1 MDILFLTN
9 FYNLSF
15 SLICKTNKSA
25 SRKKEPPTVT
35 WLGHNTDFPPK
46 PNLARKFNGPNKGG
60 NKFPTE
66 IPKGYTTNEL
76 IQNLLQR
83 TYDNTK
89 KILGTKQFHSRRI
102 LTYTVHEIR
111 QKFNFFLSSISTS
124 QKITSPG
131 SYFTNLR
138 LKLLVFYTLHL
149 TIW

>member
-1 MDILFLTN
+1 MV
-9 FYNLSF
+9 
-15 SLICKTNKSA
+15 
-25 SRKKEPPTVT
+25 R
-35 WLGHNTDFPPK
+35 HNTDFPPK
-46 PNLARKFNGPNKGG
+46 SNLARKFNGPDKGG

-66 IPKGYTTNEL
+66 IPKAYTTNEL

-83 TYDNTK
+83 TYDNTE
-89 KILGTKQFHSRRI
+89 KIIGTKRFHSRTI

-138 LKLLVFYTLHL
+138 LKLLLSFTLVTKHFGNKNY
-149 TIW
+149 IN